1 MSDSAAPT
9 PSDLNTPALRAI
21 AASDPG
27 RALDILRRALEF
39 DPKNLGTWLNYA
51 ALLRRNGQADAALDA
66 INHALDVEPRSF
78 HGLLMKGSILD
89 SQGDLPNAGRTYAVA
104 LVFAPPEAELDAPT
118 RTALARAQAVYGKYM
133 DDFTSA
139 MWETVEARSPA
150 ASRQERKR
158 FDHFVNVITGK
169 AKVFQ
174 SHPSDFHFPGLPS
187 IEFYDD
193 SLFPWMPEVEGYFEA
208 ILDEVQQELA
218 RGQDAFSPY
227 VQLPMGVPVDQWAV
241 LNHSQTWTTL
251 SLKSRG
257 QVVTENADRFPK
269 TLEALDLLPQPSVPN
284 RSPVAVLSA
293 LKPHTRIPPHH
304 GVSNTRLV
312 FHLPL
317 IVPDHCGFR
326 VGSET
331 RPWVPGKAW
340 VFDDTIEHE
349 AWNNSDQLRVILL
362 TDVRNPFLTQYEH
375 DLYGEVL
382 AAIDEFHNEAAA
394 YTQTL

>member
-1 MSDSAAPT
+1 MTDT
-9 PSDLNTPALRAI
+9 PSTWIDINSPTMRVI
-21 AASDPG
+21 AARDPD
-27 RALDILRRALEF
+27 RALDILKRALQL
-39 DPKNLGTWLNYA
+39 DPKNLGAWLNYA
-51 ALLRRNGQADAALDA
+51 GLLRRSGQADAALDA
-66 INHALDVEPRSF
+66 VNHALDVEPRSF
-78 HGLLMKGSILD
+78 HGLLMKGSILEA
-89 SQGDLPNAGRTYAVA
+89 QGDLPNAGRSYAVA
-104 LVFAPPEAELDAPT
+104 LVFAPPQAELDAPT
-118 RTALARAQAVYGKYM
+118 RTALARAQAVYDKYI

-139 MWETVEARSPA
+139 MWETVEAKSPA
-150 ASRQERKR
+150 VSRQERKR
-158 FDHFVNVITGK
+158 FDHFVHVITGK
-169 AKVFQ
+169 AKVYQ
-174 SHPSDFHFPGLPS
+174 SHPTDFHFPGLPS

-193 SLFPWMPEVEGYFEA
+193 NLFPWMPEIEARFED
-208 ILDEVQQELA
+208 ILDELHQELA
-218 RGQDAFSPY
+218 RGLEAFSPY
-227 VQLPMGVPVDQWAV
+227 VQLPLGVPVDQWAD

-251 SLKSRG
+251 PLKARG
-257 QVVTENADRFPK
+257 KVIAENAPRFPK
-269 TLEALDLLPQPSVPN
+269 TLAALDILPQPVVPN

-349 AWNNSDQLRVILL
+349 AWNNSDDLRVILL
-362 TDVRNPFLTQYEH
+362 TDVRNPYVTPYEH
-375 DLYGEVL
+375 DLYAEVL

-394 YTQTL
+394 YTEAL

>member
-1 MSDSAAPT
+1 MSDSASPT
-9 PSDLNTPALRAI
+9 PIDMNTPAMRAI
-21 AASDPG
+21 AANDPG
-27 RALDILRRALEF
+27 RAMDILKRALQL
-39 DPKNLGTWLNYA
+39 DPRNLGAWLNYA
-51 ALLRRNGQADAALDA
+51 GLLRRNGQPDAALDA
-66 INHALDVEPRSF
+66 VDHALDIEPRSF
-78 HGLLMKGSILD
+78 YGLLMKGSILD
-89 SQGDLPNAGRTYAVA
+89 AQGDLPNAGRTYAVA
-104 LVFAPPEAELDAPT
+104 LLFAPQEAELDAPT

-169 AKVFQ
+169 SKVYQ

-193 SLFPWMPEVEGYFEA
+193 SLFPWLPEVETHFEA
-208 ILDEVQQELA
+208 MLDELQEELS
-218 RGQDAFSPY
+218 RGQEGFSPY
-227 VQLPMGVPVDQWAV
+227 VQLPLGVPVDQWAD

-251 SLKSRG
+251 ALKFRG
-257 QVVTENADRFPK
+257 KVVAENAPRFPK
-269 TLEALDLLPQPSVPN
+269 TLEALDLLPQPVVPN

-293 LKPHTRIPPHH
+293 LKPHTKIPPHH

-349 AWNNSDQLRVILL
+349 AWNDSDHLRVILL
-362 TDVRNPFLTQYEH
+362 TDVRNPYVTQYEH

-382 AAIDEFHNEAAA
+382 AAIDEFHNEAAE
-394 YTQTL
+394 YTEAL

>member
-1 MSDSAAPT
+1 MTDAPAPT
-9 PSDLNTPALRAI
+9 PLDVNTPAMRAI
-21 AASDPG
+21 AANDPG
-27 RALDILRRALEF
+27 RALEILKRAITL
-39 DPKNLGTWLNYA
+39 DPKNLGAWLNYA
-51 ALLRRNGQADAALDA
+51 GLLRRNGQPDAALDA
-66 INHALDVEPRSF
+66 VNHALDIEPRSF

-89 SQGDLPNAGRTYAVA
+89 SQGDMPAAGRVYAVA
-104 LVFAPPEAELDAPT
+104 LVFSPPEAELDAPT
-118 RTALARAQAVYGKYM
+118 RTALARAQAVYSKYM
-133 DDFTSA
+133 DDFTAA
-139 MWETVEARSPA
+139 MWERVESRSPA
-150 ASRQERKR
+150 ASRHERKR

-193 SLFPWMPEVEGYFEA
+193 SLFPWMAEVEAYYPA
-208 ILDEVQQELA
+208 ILDELQQELA

-227 VQLPMGVPVDQWAV
+227 VQLPMGVPVDQWAD

-251 SLKSRG
+251 ALKSRG
-257 QVVTENADRFPK
+257 KVVAENAPRFPK
-269 TLEALDLLPQPSVPN
+269 TLEALDLLPQPVVPN

-362 TDVRNPFLTQYEH
+362 TDVRNPYVTQYEH

-382 AAIDEFHNEAAA
+382 AAIDEFHNEAAE
-394 YTQTL
+394 YTEAL